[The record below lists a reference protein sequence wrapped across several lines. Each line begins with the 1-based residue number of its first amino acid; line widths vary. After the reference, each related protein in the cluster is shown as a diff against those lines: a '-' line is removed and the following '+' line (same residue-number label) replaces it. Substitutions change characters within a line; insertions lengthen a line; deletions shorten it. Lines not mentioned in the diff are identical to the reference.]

1 MSSEVKVSVIISVYN
16 NEFYLRECLDSIIN
30 QTLKEIEIII
40 VNDGSTDNS
49 LEVIEEYAHRDKRI
63 VIINKENEG
72 ISKTRNRGLD
82 ICKGEYIQ
90 FIDSDDYIDN
100 NMIEN
105 MYNVATNNELDIV
118 MCGYKRITDN
128 KQYNNL
134 PEIKIDNIIDK
145 KGILGY
151 LTNSYENKLLWFVW
165 RNMYK
170 NELLKLNNIRFKEDL
185 RFGEDSIFNLEC
197 FLEAQRIMAVDKCFY
212 NYRYTPDS
220 LTSRKYKSYLFN
232 NLNTQYK
239 EKISIYK
246 KYSLESL
253 MKEDVDKNFIKHLL
267 PICIGNEIN
276 NTNNSLTYNIKKMKK
291 YEFVDDII
299 RNNSIKLLFDE
310 RYTLKEK
317 IRFIIIKYNL
327 IPLIKIIYR

>member
-291 YEFVDDII
+291 YKFVDDII